1 MNKSKLANIGLQQ
14 SGAVGAGINNQKS
27 YRIPP
32 ELDTGERPMRRW
44 LIIGSCLASGL
55 ADYVSNLEGGIEGD
69 YIIFNNIANIP
80 NNPPVPITDYDLML
94 VQIPI
99 RTIVGDM
106 AHARL
111 SFNDLSAFEELL
123 DNSKTMLRMFL
134 VSAMKYNIENG
145 ILTAVANFI
154 IPQQSS
160 LGRLMPYNDLR
171 NFAFFVEKLN
181 EYLQNLVVD
190 YQNAFILDVNSIVK
204 TFGSKYYQDE
214 ILWQYNHGAALG
226 DNDYEQDQARLHPP
240 QPISSTIELRG
251 GDVIEALWEEVR
263 AIYRTAN
270 GIGAVKLV
278 IVDIDD
284 TVWRGVAAEQDEPN
298 PASLEGWPLGLAE
311 ALLYLK
317 QRGIV
322 LGIVSKNDEARI
334 RDIWDKMWQGRLKL
348 DDFAAAQINWN
359 QKSENVAAI
368 LKAVNVLPDS
378 VVFIDD
384 NPVERFNVESAFPGI
399 RTLGGSLYD
408 VRRILLWAP
417 ETQSRQISDESAR
430 RHSMIK
436 AQVERESARGLLDRS
451 AFLASLEVKFEEI
464 PIRDSRHPRFDRAF
478 ELLNKTNQFNTTGQ
492 RWAME
497 EITKAFEQGL
507 EIFAFSVTDRF
518 TDYGLVGMA
527 LVRSGVIE
535 QFVMSCRV
543 IGLDVELEC
552 ISRLKER
559 YSSLRAKY
567 HDTGKNFL
575 CRDLFERAG
584 LAPEGE
590 DWVWS
595 RMGEVMPQAVS
606 TE

>member
-1 MNKSKLANIGLQQ
+1 
-14 SGAVGAGINNQKS
+14 
-27 YRIPP
+27 
-32 ELDTGERPMRRW
+32 
-44 LIIGSCLASGL
+44 
-55 ADYVSNLEGGIEGD
+55 
-69 YIIFNNIANIP
+69 
-80 NNPPVPITDYDLML
+80 
-94 VQIPI
+94 
-99 RTIVGDM
+99 
-106 AHARL
+106 
-111 SFNDLSAFEELL
+111 
-123 DNSKTMLRMFL
+123 
-134 VSAMKYNIENG
+134 
-145 ILTAVANFI
+145 
-154 IPQQSS
+154 
-160 LGRLMPYNDLR
+160 MPYNDLR
-171 NFAFFVEKLN
+171 NFAFFVDKLN
-181 EYLQNLVVD
+181 EYLVSLVDD
-190 YQNAFILDVNSIVK
+190 YQNAFILDMNSIVK
-204 TFGSKYYQDE
+204 TFGSKYFQDE

-226 DNDYEQDQARLHPP
+226 DNDHEQDQARLHPP
-240 QPISSTIELRG
+240 EPISSTFELRG

-284 TVWRGVAAEQDEPN
+284 TIWRGVAAEQDEPN

-334 RDIWDKMWQGRLKL
+334 RDIWDKMWQNRLRL
-348 DDFAAAQINWN
+348 DDFAAVQINWN

-408 VRRILLWAP
+408 IRRILLWAP

-430 RHSMIK
+430 RHAMIK
-436 AQVERESARGLLDRS
+436 AQVERESARGQLDRG

-464 PIRDSRHPRFDRAF
+464 SIRDSRHPRFDRAF

-492 RWAME
+492 RWAMD

-552 ISRLKER
+552 ISRLKGR
-559 YSSLRAKY
+559 YSSLRARY

-575 CRDLFERAG
+575 CKDLFERAG
-584 LAPEGE
+584 LAPDGD

-595 RMGEVMPQAVS
+595 RMDEVVPQAVS